1 MTANANSSTTIA
13 VMWHGVPPID
23 QNGII
28 TIYEVMYT
36 PNEDFGGAIETKTT
50 NVTELSVLL
59 RDLEENINYSIS
71 VLAYTSVG
79 PGPNSVPVI
88 ILTNE
93 DGRLLTRILE
103 LLHKISN
110 STVPANPPRNVT
122 ATANSS
128 TSIIVMWEE
137 VVPIG
142 QNGAIT
148 IYEVMYTP
156 LEVFAGAI
164 GTGVKNV
171 TSHSSSVVVND
182 LEEYVFYN
190 ISVRAY
196 TQVGHGK
203 FSSPITERTNEDGK
217 VLISSLSL
225 YKCIFGMIF
234 VC

>member
-1 MTANANSSTTIA
+1 MTANANSSTTIV

-23 QNGII
+23 QNGVINM
-28 TIYEVMYT
+28 YEVMST
-36 PNEDFGGAIETKTT
+36 PNEDFGGAIGTRTT
-50 NVTELSVLL
+50 NVTQLSILL
-59 RDLEENINYSIS
+59 MDLEENVNYSIS

-110 STVPANPPRNVT
+110 STVPANSPRNVT

-148 IYEVMYTP
+148 MYEVVYTS
-156 LEVFAGAI
+156 LEHFARAI
-164 GTGVKNV
+164 GTGIKNV
-171 TSHSSSVVVND
+171 TSHTSSVVVTD

-196 TQVGHGK
+196 TQVGQGK

-225 YKCIFGMIF
+225 YKYIFLMVFG
-234 VC
+234 C